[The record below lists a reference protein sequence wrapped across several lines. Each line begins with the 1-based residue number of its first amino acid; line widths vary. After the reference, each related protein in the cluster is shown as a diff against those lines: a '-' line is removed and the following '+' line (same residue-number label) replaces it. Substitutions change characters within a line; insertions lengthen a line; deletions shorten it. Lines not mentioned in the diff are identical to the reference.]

1 MPLVKAA
8 GFVHTGS
15 MTKWFSFGILL
26 WFVFAAIGETLKL
39 DTLKV
44 GTTTYSNVM
53 VLGANST
60 DLYFKHSYGFANVKL
75 KYVAPDLQKRFGYDP
90 KTAEDAERRQTEE
103 EVLYQTTMARSTPG
117 KPGPTGAPKP
127 KGSLGSETGLS
138 DPISD
143 KALLGKAA
151 PALQVDKWLSE
162 QPSLEGKF
170 VLVSFWASWSAPC
183 RQAIPEL
190 NALQKK
196 YADKLTVIG
205 VTTETEADL
214 SQMSEPRVEYASA
227 IDSKAK
233 LSAAAGVTSIPY
245 VLLTDSKG
253 VVLYEGHPAALT
265 DKKLEAILARPA
277 E

>member
-1 MPLVKAA
+1 M
-8 GFVHTGS
+8 HTGS
-15 MTKWFSFGILL
+15 MTKWFSSGLILWL
-26 WFVFAAIGETLKL
+26 AFAALGETIKL

-44 GTTTYSNVM
+44 GTTTYSNVT

-60 DLYFKHSYGFANVKL
+60 DLYFKHSHGFANVKL

-103 EVLYQTTMARSTPG
+103 EDRYQTAIARATPDHSSSTSP
-117 KPGPTGAPKP
+117 AKP

-143 KALLGKAA
+143 KALLGKTA

-162 QPSLEGKF
+162 QPTTEGKF
-170 VLVSFWASWSAPC
+170 VLLSFWASWSAPC

-205 VTTETEADL
+205 VTTETETDL
-214 SQMSEPRVEYASA
+214 SQMSEPRIEYASA
-227 IDSKAK
+227 IDAKAK

-265 DKKLEAILARPA
+265 DKKLQAILARSA